1 MFSITA
7 LQWKTINQTAAILF
21 SFKLNFVGIL
31 NILSTFKSPQLDVSM
46 IMKHI
51 YSTLKA
57 VPFINSSITE
67 SDSSLPTP
75 VLGWTGGNIK
85 IIYTTSP

>member
-1 MFSITA
+1 MFCITA
-7 LQWKTINQTAAILF
+7 LQWKTTIQIAAILF

-31 NILSTFKSPQLDVSM
+31 NILSTFKSPQLSVSM

-51 YSTLKA
+51 YSTLKT
-57 VPFINSSITE
+57 VPFITSSITD

-75 VLGWTGGNIK
+75 VLG
-85 IIYTTSP
+85 